1 MHDKWYWLMLN
12 KQSSCFQRQHLVLGP
27 IAEVLYSHMRWH
39 RECDLGNTSWNLK
52 SFLSPQ
58 KYNVE
63 PRLSFVSWQGAQGMN
78 FSAKLVTAASDKETE
93 TTHRSAEMPQNDVK
107 FKERGI

>member
-1 MHDKWYWLMLN
+1 
-12 KQSSCFQRQHLVLGP
+12 
-27 IAEVLYSHMRWH
+27 
-39 RECDLGNTSWNLK
+39 
-52 SFLSPQ
+52 
-58 KYNVE
+58 
-63 PRLSFVSWQGAQGMN
+63 MN